1 MVGGKWVIF
10 WALVSFV
17 CSASGLAENHGFLAS
32 PEGRAL
38 RNCHR
43 GRPHPTAGPIL
54 YGTPDGVG
62 HSNPYGGFGTQFPS
76 QGFGTQFPS
85 GFGSGTP
92 DYNSLLNP
100 ANNRY
105 LAGLYNPNSNPYLGC
120 ATYLPISNYSGY
132 PNYSFGYWS
141 PSNGGYGVNYTQP
154 GLYKSYQYGPYNY
167 GVGYPSTIYGPYSSG
182 TYPGYGSG
190 YPSLVSGNPGYGLGY
205 SLNPQAGYGFPVAG
219 SPCQLLCATRA
230 GF

>member
-1 MVGGKWVIF
+1 MAGGKRVIF
-10 WALVSFV
+10 WALVSFIY
-17 CSASGLAENHGFLAS
+17 SASGLAENHGFLVS
-32 PEGRAL
+32 PEGRSL

-43 GRPHPTAGPIL
+43 GRPHPTAAESIFASPN
-54 YGTPDGVG
+54 GVG
-62 HSNPYGGFGTQFPS
+62 HSLPTFSGFGSQFPNFQS
-76 QGFGTQFPS
+76 YGTQFPS
-85 GFGSGTP
+85 GYGSGTP
-92 DYNSLLNP
+92 DYNNLLNP
-100 ANNRY
+100 AYNRY

-120 ATYLPISNYSGY
+120 SSYFPTANYSGY

-154 GLYKSYQYGPYNY
+154 GLYKSYQYGPYSY

-182 TYPGYGSG
+182 TYPSYGGG
-190 YPSLVSGNPGYGLGY
+190 YPSYGLGY
-205 SLNPQAGYGFPVAG
+205 SLNPQTGYGYPVAG